1 MYECLDLFSEPT
13 GAWFR
18 HAFAQGETAAQRQAW
33 PVIAKGDDALVIAPT
48 GSGKTLSAFLYAIDR
63 LMNRAPEAGEAGG
76 SRSRKPAKGVKV
88 LYISPLKAL
97 GVDVARNLETPLA
110 GIAAQCKAMGLNPPS
125 IRVATRSGD
134 TTAQERRAIASHPP
148 DILVTTPESLYLI
161 LTSKARCILS
171 TVRTVIVDEIH
182 AIAGTK
188 RGAHLALSL
197 ERLDMLT
204 AEPAQRIG
212 LSATVRPAEAAARF
226 LGGAR
231 AVTIVD
237 VQSRPAMELK
247 VVEPVEQMP
256 ESAAPAN
263 RSCGGA
269 GSGNRP
275 GSLPSAGSRRP

>member
-148 DILVTTPESLYLI
+148 DILVTTPESLYLL
-161 LTSKARCILS
+161 LTSKARRILS

-197 ERLDMLT
+197 E
-204 AEPAQRIG
+204 QIG
-212 LSATVRPAEAAARF
+212 
-226 LGGAR
+226 R
-231 AVTIVD
+231 AHV
-237 VQSRPAMELK
+237 
-247 VVEPVEQMP
+247 
-256 ESAAPAN
+256 
-263 RSCGGA
+263 
-269 GSGNRP
+269 
-275 GSLPSAGSRRP
+275 

>member
-1 MYECLDLFSEPT
+1 
-13 GAWFR
+13 
-18 HAFAQGETAAQRQAW
+18 
-33 PVIAKGDDALVIAPT
+33 
-48 GSGKTLSAFLYAIDR
+48 
-63 LMNRAPEAGEAGG
+63 
-76 SRSRKPAKGVKV
+76 
-88 LYISPLKAL
+88 
-97 GVDVARNLETPLA
+97 
-110 GIAAQCKAMGLNPPS
+110 MGLNSPS

-161 LTSKARCILS
+161 LTSKARRILS

-237 VQSRPAMELK
+237 VQSRPAMN
-247 VVEPVEQMP
+247 
-256 ESAAPAN
+256 SRWSN
-263 RSCGGA
+263 RSSRCPNPPLPRTGRVAALGP
-269 GSGNRP
+269 GNRP

>member
-13 GAWFR
+13 GGMVQACVR
-18 HAFAQGETAAQRQAW
+18 AGGDGGAASGLAGYRER
-33 PVIAKGDDALVIAPT
+33 DDALVIAPT

-63 LMNRAPEAGEAGG
+63 LMNHASDAREAGG
-76 SRSRKPAKGVKV
+76 SRSSKPAKGVKV

-97 GVDVARNLETPLA
+97 GVDVARNLEAPLA

-161 LTSKARCILS
+161 LTSKARRILS

-188 RGAHLALSL
+188 RGAHL
-197 ERLDMLT
+197 R
-204 AEPAQRIG
+204 
-212 LSATVRPAEAAARF
+212 
-226 LGGAR
+226 
-231 AVTIVD
+231 
-237 VQSRPAMELK
+237 
-247 VVEPVEQMP
+247 
-256 ESAAPAN
+256 
-263 RSCGGA
+263 
-269 GSGNRP
+269 
-275 GSLPSAGSRRP
+275 